1 MIKAVLL
8 LAAVGAAFV
17 IEVFLLPRPE
27 ALPPARPGAL
37 APTPTPLPLPAGI
50 TDLFD
55 GQQGD
60 AARHPPPPRL

>member
-37 APTPTPLPLPAGI
+37 APTPTPLPAGI

-60 AARHPPPPRL
+60 AARQPPPPRL